1 MVALLSMTEVSRGY
15 WGMRGTVCSPLRQHV
30 ARPGETQELQEVC
43 WERDGTSGEPDLC
56 HGDQASG
63 EGS

>member
-1 MVALLSMTEVSRGY
+1 
-15 WGMRGTVCSPLRQHV
+15 MRKGRRDRDPYTWMSDPQTRQHV